1 MKKSVWIINQ
11 YITTPELNGDG
22 HRHYYIAKEL
32 EKQGHD
38 VTLITSS
45 YAHVPKR
52 NNKIPLFFKV
62 LNTDI
67 RTLIVRGIVYKKTEG
82 LGRIFNMLIFFLLLY
97 FIPKKKLPKP
107 DVIIISSISLLPILN
122 MSSFRRRFKGCKII
136 LEIRDVWP
144 LSLTELGGYSPKSIF
159 IRFLS
164 YVEKKGYRKADHI
177 VSLLYNVDKHIEKIL
192 GHKDFDFTWITNGY
206 NISNEETTT
215 IPDAVKN
222 KIPKDKFLI
231 GYAGSI
237 GNANAM
243 DYVVKAMHKYNG
255 TDTYLC
261 ILGEGDEKKKL
272 QEITKD
278 NPNVIYFDRI
288 PKSSVQSFLHEMDV
302 LYLSYRKLPIYKL
315 GISANKIFDYLYA
328 AKPVLM
334 SASVKNDPISLS
346 GGGFTVEAENID
358 MICETI
364 DILKKMSTEERN
376 EIGQKGKEYLLHHYT
391 YEILS
396 KRYSELIQKL

>member
-1 MKKSVWIINQ
+1 MKKSIWIINQ

-45 YAHVPKR
+45 YSHVPAREYKMSS
-52 NNKIPLFFKV
+52 LFEV
-62 LNTDI
+62 LNNDI
-67 RTLIVRGIVYKKTEG
+67 RTLIVKGIVYSKTEG
-82 LGRIFNMLIFFLLLY
+82 LGRIFNMLIFFFLLY

-144 LSLTELGGYSPKSIF
+144 LSLTELGNYTDKSIF
-159 IRFLS
+159 IKFLS
-164 YVEKKGYRKADHI
+164 YVEKRGYQKADHI
-177 VSLLYNVDKHIEKIL
+177 VSLLYNVDKHIERIL
-192 GHKDFDFTWITNGY
+192 GHKNFKFTWITNGF
-206 NISNEETTT
+206 NISDEPFTAL
-215 IPDAVKN
+215 PDRIQDN
-222 KIPKDKFLI
+222 IPKNKFLI

-243 DYVVKAMHKYNG
+243 DYVVHAMNKYKG
-255 TDTYLC
+255 SDVYLC
-261 ILGEGDEKKKL
+261 IVGAGDEKKKL
-272 QEITKD
+272 QKITEG
-278 NPNVIYFDRI
+278 NENVIYFDRI
-288 PKSSVQSFLHEMDV
+288 PKSSVQNFLDQMDV
-302 LYLSYRKLPIYKL
+302 LYLSYRKLPIYEL

-334 SASVKNDPISLS
+334 SATVENDPVSLS
-346 GGGFTVEAENID
+346 QGGFTIEAENID
-358 MICETI
+358 AICETI
-364 DILKKMSTEERN
+364 DKLKQMTAEQRK
-376 EIGQKGKEYLLHHYT
+376 EIGKKGKEYLLNHYT

-396 KRYSELIQKL
+396 KRYGDLILKL